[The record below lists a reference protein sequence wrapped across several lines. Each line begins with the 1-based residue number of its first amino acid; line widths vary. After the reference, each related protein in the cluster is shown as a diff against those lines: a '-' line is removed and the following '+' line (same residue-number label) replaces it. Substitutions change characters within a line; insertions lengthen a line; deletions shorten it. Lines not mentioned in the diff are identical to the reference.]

1 MKNFIVL
8 DTETANS
15 LDDPIAYD
23 IGWAVVAENGDVLET
38 RSFVV
43 EEVFMNLE
51 MMASAYF
58 ADKRSL
64 YWDGIE
70 DGSRIMTSLY
80 NIRNTLY
87 KDCKKYDVLF
97 ICAHNA
103 RFDALSTRTTL
114 RYLTKSKRRFF
125 LPYGV
130 ELWDTLKMAKD
141 AFSDDEEYSTFCEEN
156 GYKTK
161 NGQKRF
167 TAEILYR
174 FLTGNN
180 DFEESHT
187 GLEDVLIEKEIYF
200 ACVAKGVTNGK
211 LY

>member
-1 MKNFIVL
+1 MDNFIAL
-8 DTETANS
+8 DTETTNS
-15 LDDPIAYD
+15 LDDPLTYD
-23 IGWAVVAENGDVLET
+23 IGWAVISKDGAILRM

-43 EEVFMNLE
+43 EEIFMDLE
-51 MMASAYF
+51 LMETAYF
-58 ADKRSL
+58 AEKRSD
-64 YWDGIE
+64 YWDDIE
-70 DGSRIMTSLY
+70 NGARILAPLWKIRSALY
-80 NIRNTLY
+80 H
-87 KDCKKYDVLF
+87 DCKEFEVPF

-114 RYLTKSKRRFF
+114 RYLTSSKRRYFF
-125 LPYGV
+125 PYGV
-130 ELWDTLKMAKD
+130 EVWDTLKMSRE
-141 AFSDDEEYSTFCEEN
+141 AFNSDKNYCDFCERN
-156 GYKTK
+156 NYKTANGK
-161 NGQKRF
+161 NRF

-200 ACVAKGVTNGK
+200 ACVERGVDNGK